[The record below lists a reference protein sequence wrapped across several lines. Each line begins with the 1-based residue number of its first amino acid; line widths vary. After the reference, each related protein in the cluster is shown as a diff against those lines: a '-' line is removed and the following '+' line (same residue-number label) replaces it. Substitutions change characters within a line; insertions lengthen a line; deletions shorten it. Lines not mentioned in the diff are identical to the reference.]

1 MSHAEPNVKFE
12 PKPTNSA
19 LAKAKER
26 DPTHARPLALH
37 NVSRARHTLS
47 FRVSKTFQNI

>member
-19 LAKAKER
+19 LAKAKGR
-26 DPTHARPLALH
+26 DPTHAHPLQEMADAGAGLTRPA
-37 NVSRARHTLS
+37 AR
-47 FRVSKTFQNI
+47 R